1 MYSPWIQQYIVR
13 EFVEWSDG
21 DPCRIA
27 VGFALM
33 VVMMAGIGLLVRYLD
48 KTQGDSEE
56 KSDDFH
62 EKH

>member
-13 EFVEWSDG
+13 EFFEWSDV
-21 DPCRIA
+21 DPCRMA

-33 VVMMAGIGLLVRYLD
+33 VVMVAGIALLAWYLG
-48 KTQGDSEE
+48 KTQDGSEE

>member
-13 EFVEWSDG
+13 EFFEWSDA
-21 DPCRIA
+21 DPCRMA

-33 VVMMAGIGLLVRYLD
+33 VVMVAGIALLAWYLG
-48 KTQGDSEE
+48 KTQDDSEE